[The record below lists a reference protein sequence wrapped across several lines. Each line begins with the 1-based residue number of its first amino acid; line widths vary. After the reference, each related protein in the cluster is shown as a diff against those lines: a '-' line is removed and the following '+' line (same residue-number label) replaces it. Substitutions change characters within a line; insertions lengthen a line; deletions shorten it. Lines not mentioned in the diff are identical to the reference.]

1 VATAGLSSP
10 RSSRREEEEEE
21 EEEEGSGRCEPRLR
35 LLPHGGR
42 ACCPTSMALTDATFE
57 CKEIG
62 STLELV
68 SMDCWQVILLPDC
81 SC

>member
-1 VATAGLSSP
+1 MRASPEAAAPWWTCLLSHQ
-10 RSSRREEEEEE
+10 
-21 EEEEGSGRCEPRLR
+21 
-35 LLPHGGR
+35 HGPDG
-42 ACCPTSMALTDATFE
+42 CLTDATFE